1 MLVDLLGVGR
11 EFIPH
16 YMVLGMAGYF
26 VAVVRAPI
34 TGAVLILEMTGN
46 FDHLLAL
53 VLVSVIAYYITDL
66 LGLEPIYE
74 ILYERM
80 AKDVEVDKVEES
92 KKTIISIP
100 VSGESELDGK
110 KISEVKWAEDVL
122 VVAIVRSEHE
132 FIPKGNTVIK
142 AGDMLTILL
151 PEKKV
156 HFMKEELY
164 KMGTN

>member
-1 MLVDLLGVGR
+1 MNILGVGP
-11 EFIPH
+11 EYIPH

-53 VLVSVIAYYITDL
+53 VTVSVVAYYITDL
-66 LGLEPIYE
+66 MGLEPIYE

-80 AKDVEVDKVEES
+80 AKDTPDEKLEDS
-92 KKTIISIP
+92 KKTIIGVP
-100 VSGESELDGK
+100 VTGESELDGK
-110 KISEVKWAEDVL
+110 RICEIKWAEDVL
-122 VVAIVRSEHE
+122 VVAIIRNERE
-132 FIPKGNTVIK
+132 IIPKGNTKIE
-142 AGDMLTILL
+142 AGDRLTILL

-156 HFMKEELY
+156 HIMKESLY
-164 KMGTN
+164 KLGTCS